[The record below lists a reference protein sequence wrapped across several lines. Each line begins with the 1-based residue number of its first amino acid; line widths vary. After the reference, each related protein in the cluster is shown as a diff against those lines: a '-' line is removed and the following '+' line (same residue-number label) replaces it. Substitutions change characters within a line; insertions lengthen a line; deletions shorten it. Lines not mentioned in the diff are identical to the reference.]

1 MPEAPALTDRTPPQ
15 VRHVHPQRRAVLWG
29 ARALGYAVYAYLVV
43 TEAVL
48 ALGFILLLFGA
59 NPEPAFVQTVYRSLD
74 RAMEPF
80 RGIFTSIQ
88 LGQTG
93 NDVEAVLDTSVL
105 FAMIVYGMFAW
116 GVHAG
121 LAWLSWRLVQL
132 DALDREYRAELRSGQ
147 ESSALAAPGR
157 TSESSAARAAPE
169 LGPE

>member
-1 MPEAPALTDRTPPQ
+1 MSQAHAQPGPPPPE
-15 VRHVHPQRRAVLWG
+15 VGHVHPQRRAVLWG
-29 ARALGYAVYAYLVV
+29 SRALGYAVYAYLIV
-43 TEAVL
+43 TEIVL
-48 ALGFILLLFGA
+48 ALGFVLLLFGA
-59 NPEPAFVQTVYRSLD
+59 NPEPAFVQAVYRSLD

-132 DALDREYRAELRSGQ
+132 DALDREYRTGLRPRQGSTGPPGTGYAPR
-147 ESSALAAPGR
+147 SSTPFPSPQPG
-157 TSESSAARAAPE
+157 SE
-169 LGPE
+169 